1 MRFVFAA
8 VLVAL
13 VSASSVLAD
22 EPPPGASSCSGC
34 HAINTAA
41 ETPVP
46 PIHGRTADE
55 IMAAMT
61 AFREGKQPATVM
73 DRIAKGFTDDELKP
87 IATWLA
93 QQKEA
98 R

>member
-1 MRFVFAA
+1 MRVAVAA
-8 VLVAL
+8 ALAAL
-13 VSASSVLAD
+13 VSISTAIAA

-34 HAINTAA
+34 HAINAAA
-41 ETPVP
+41 ETAMP
-46 PIHGRTADE
+46 PIRGRTADE

-87 IATWLA
+87 IAAWLA
-93 QQKEA
+93 QQK
-98 R
+98 

>member
-8 VLVAL
+8 VLAAL
-13 VSASSVLAD
+13 LGISNALAD
-22 EPPPGASSCSGC
+22 EPPPGSSSCSGC
-34 HAINTAA
+34 HAINAAA

-46 PIHGRTADE
+46 PIRGRSADE
-55 IMAAMT
+55 IMTAMA
-61 AFREGKQPATVM
+61 AFRAGKQPATVM

-87 IATWLA
+87 IAAWFA